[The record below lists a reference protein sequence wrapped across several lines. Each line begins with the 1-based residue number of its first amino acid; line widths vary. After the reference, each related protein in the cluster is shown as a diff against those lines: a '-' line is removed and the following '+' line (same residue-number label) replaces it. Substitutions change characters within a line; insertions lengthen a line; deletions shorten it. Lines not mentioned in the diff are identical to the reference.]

1 MQPKIDLNQYAGKKV
16 AVAMSGGVDSSVAAY
31 LLKEAGAEVFG
42 ISMTTVPGSTC
53 CSIKDITE
61 AGEVAKQLG
70 IEHKVISLRELFE
83 KEAIQLQPEE
93 LSEVWGMIEKHIELE
108 KETVRLAEES
118 RKNSN
123 NFVVRYLLGY
133 LMTDEQKHNEV
144 LAQLE
149 DVKRGMYPY
158 SG

>member
-1 MQPKIDLNQYAGKKV
+1 MAKQKELNEKLVATLKKWQKVEDASVASTSDIIGKTKNPVVKQVMEIIKQDSAMHKKV
-16 AVAMSGGVDSSVAAY
+16 QQLIIDS
-31 LLKEAGAEVFG
+31 
-42 ISMTTVPGSTC
+42 
-53 CSIKDITE
+53 
-61 AGEVAKQLG
+61 
-70 IEHKVISLRELFE
+70 FE

-93 LSEVWGMIEKHIELE
+93 LSDVWELVENHIELE

-123 NFVVRYLLGY
+123 SFIVRYLLGY

>member
-1 MQPKIDLNQYAGKKV
+1 MAKQKELNENLVATLKKWQKIEDASVKSTSDIIGKTKNPVVKQVMEIIKQDSAMHKKV
-16 AVAMSGGVDSSVAAY
+16 QQLLIDS
-31 LLKEAGAEVFG
+31 
-42 ISMTTVPGSTC
+42 
-53 CSIKDITE
+53 
-61 AGEVAKQLG
+61 
-70 IEHKVISLRELFE
+70 FE

-93 LSEVWGMIEKHIELE
+93 LSEVWEMVENHIELE

-133 LMTDEQKHNEV
+133 LMTDEQKHNDV

-149 DVKRGMYPY
+149 DVKMGMYPY
-158 SG
+158 AG

>member
-1 MQPKIDLNQYAGKKV
+1 MEIIKQDSAMHKKV
-16 AVAMSGGVDSSVAAY
+16 QQLLIDS
-31 LLKEAGAEVFG
+31 
-42 ISMTTVPGSTC
+42 
-53 CSIKDITE
+53 
-61 AGEVAKQLG
+61 
-70 IEHKVISLRELFE
+70 FE

-93 LSEVWGMIEKHIELE
+93 LSEVWGMIENHIELE

-133 LMTDEQKHNEV
+133 LMTDEQKHNDV

-158 SG
+158 AG